1 MLNQSKVALLSTL
14 SRESPYLAT
23 MSLLYVMSKLIGKDF
38 SIIYNHSKV
47 EPQGK
52 PTPPP
57 VRLYHLVVINF
68 LRETDFEKLCLAESN
83 FSLGNP
89 KYHLKTKYMGVNRVS
104 TR

>member
-52 PTPPP
+52 PTPQHAPP
-57 VRLYHLVVINF
+57 PPPPPPPRPAISSSRN
-68 LRETDFEKLCLAESN
+68 
-83 FSLGNP
+83 
-89 KYHLKTKYMGVNRVS
+89 
-104 TR
+104 